1 MTTDGRNASR
11 ELTRPKSNGSD
22 ADSRSAT
29 VEKLAL
35 SANRVAAIEHGLA
48 QFQHT
53 LEERDRLEDELRRAE
68 HRKDLARAEVEMRDR
83 TIAELNR
90 RIAELEADRDRK
102 MADFAVMETLF
113 VSIRAQLDAFVRLP
127 PPQEK

>member
-1 MTTDGRNASR
+1 MTTDGRNATR

-35 SANRVAAIEHGLA
+35 SANRVAAIEHGLT